1 MPAYRMR
8 YFLLFSLLYSLTA
21 FSSYAEDKELHLD
34 QYQWQKRIILS
45 YPSSP
50 ESSKDQL
57 KKAAKFQAEIIDR
70 DLLILRLNEHL
81 ESHTPAQRQAIMK
94 KYQLTKGSHVLIG
107 KDGGVKDRQ
116 SGALDFEKWF
126 RLIDTMPMR
135 QNEMKR

>member
-1 MPAYRMR
+1 MR

-107 KDGGVKDRQ
+107 KDGEVKGRQ

>member
-1 MPAYRMR
+1 MR
-8 YFLLFSLLYSLTA
+8 YFFLFFVLYSVTA
-21 FSSYAEDKELHLD
+21 LSCYAEDKELRLD
-34 QYQWQKRIILS
+34 QYQWKKRIILS

-50 ESSKDQL
+50 EATKIQL
-57 KKAAKFQAEIIDR
+57 KNAAKFQAEINDR